1 MEPGRYRVRLLSK
14 GLFGA
19 RKPMSGWIPI
29 DVRKDARKGQ
39 AEEVTSEVTS
49 QVKLVRDEQ
58 AARADVDTAQQ
69 QLARVSALYKD
80 GLAPDDDVVEAQIEV
95 AEARLRLSA
104 AQQQPRAL
112 MLPDLETLVTL
123 RERRYA
129 RATELYKAGLIRPED
144 VSVARGALAEERIR
158 LELNQLVG
166 VREQDLTTA
175 RRAYAAG
182 VATQQEVLKASQALE
197 KARQRLAAND
207 AGRR

>member
-1 MEPGRYRVRLLSK
+1 M
-14 GLFGA
+14 
-19 RKPMSGWIPI
+19 
-29 DVRKDARKGQ
+29 
-39 AEEVTSEVTS
+39 
-49 QVKLVRDEQ
+49 
-58 AARADVDTAQQ
+58 
-69 QLARVSALYKD
+69 
-80 GLAPDDDVVEAQIEV
+80 
-95 AEARLRLSA
+95 
-104 AQQQPRAL
+104 
-112 MLPDLETLVTL
+112 L

-129 RATELYKAGLIRPED
+129 RATELYKAGLIHPED

-182 VATQQEVLKASQALE
+182 VATQQEVAKASQALE